1 MSTIKIYLY
10 IELFFLRLF
19 KCVWDLSSSKISIS
33 MTKYDMS
40 SYKSLII
47 CSLLVKQTFKRQIW
61 SLIYSLRVEF
71 DLLMC

>member
-47 CSLLVKQTFKRQIW
+47 FSLLVKQTFKRQIW